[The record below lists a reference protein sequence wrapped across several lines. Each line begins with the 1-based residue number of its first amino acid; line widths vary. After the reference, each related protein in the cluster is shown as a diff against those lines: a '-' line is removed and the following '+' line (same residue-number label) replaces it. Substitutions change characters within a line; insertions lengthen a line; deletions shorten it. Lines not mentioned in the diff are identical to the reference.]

1 MDKSIQALARYA
13 HQLQFEDLPADVVRE
28 AKRRFIDTIGCA
40 IGGYDAEPSR
50 IARAAAGRCTGTPGA
65 RVFGSLAATSLEQA
79 AFANGVA
86 LRYLDFNDAYL
97 TRSSGHP
104 SDTLAA
110 VFAVGEA
117 THATSEAVIAAA
129 AAAYETFC
137 NFTDVLERERGWDQV
152 LHGVVA
158 TAVASAKLLGLDE
171 RQIGEAI
178 ALAIVP
184 NLPLEQT
191 RSGELSMWKG
201 CAAANASR
209 NGVFAALLAQLG
221 MQGPSEAI
229 EGRWGL
235 RHAVGAFEWAPFGG
249 KGGAFRIARSMIK
262 PYPAVIH
269 SQSPASVAMALRE
282 EVRVEDIAAIAIHTY
297 WVANR
302 YTDRAAPLWHPGTR
316 ETADHSIPY
325 VVAAALL
332 DGSITQ
338 ASFDDAHLAD
348 PRIAKLM
355 ALMTVHEDA
364 GYSRAYPQRWSCRI
378 EVQTRSGEKRVGAV
392 EHFRGHPDNPMTDAE
407 LEDKFRALAAPRLDR
422 RSCDAILA
430 RLWALETL
438 PDIGELVDLLRW

>member
-1 MDKSIQALARYA
+1 MDKSIRSLAGYA
-13 HQLQFEDLPADVVRE
+13 HALRFEDLPDDVVRE
-28 AKRRFIDTIGCA
+28 AKRRVIDTIGCA

-50 IARAAAGRCTGTPGA
+50 IGRELATRYRGTPAA
-65 RVFGSLAATSLEQA
+65 RIFGCLQPSSVEHA
-79 AFANGVA
+79 AFANGAA

-117 THATSEAVIAAA
+117 MHASGKEVIAAA

-137 NFTDVLERERGWDQV
+137 NFTDILERERGWDQV

-171 RQIGEAI
+171 QRMGEAI

-191 RSGELSMWKG
+191 RAGELSMWKG

-209 NGVFAALLAQLG
+209 NGVFSALLAQLG
-221 MQGPSEAI
+221 MQGPPEAI
-229 EGRWGL
+229 DGRWGL
-235 RHAVGAFEWAPFGG
+235 SHAVGPIEWAPFGG
-249 KGGAFRIARSMIK
+249 KGGAFRIARTMIK

-269 SQSPASVAMALRE
+269 AQSPASVAMTLRD
-282 EVRVEDIAAIAIHTY
+282 EVRLDDISGIVIHTY

-302 YTDRAAPLWHPGTR
+302 YTDRASPLWHPGTR

-325 VVAAALL
+325 VVAATLL
-332 DGSITQ
+332 DGAIT
-338 ASFDDAHLAD
+338 DATFETERLRD
-348 PRIAKLM
+348 PRVERLM
-355 ALMTVHEDA
+355 AMMEVREDPQF
-364 GYSRAYPQRWSCRI
+364 SRAYPGRWACRI
-378 EVQTRSGEKRVGAV
+378 EIQTKGGLQHTGLV
-392 EHFRGHPDNPMTDAE
+392 EHFKGHPDNPMTDAE
-407 LEDKFRALAAPRLDR
+407 IEEKFRILASPKLDR
-422 RSCDAILA
+422 PSCDAILA
-430 RLWALETL
+430 RCWALEIM
-438 PDIGELVDLLRW
+438 PDVGELIDLLRW

>member
-1 MDKSIQALARYA
+1 MDKTMQSLARYA
-13 HQLQFEDLPADVVRE
+13 QELRFGDLPADVVHE

-40 IGGYDAEPSR
+40 VGGYDAEPSR
-50 IARAAAGRCTGTPGA
+50 IARTLASRYSGQPSA
-65 RVFGSLAATSLEQA
+65 RIFGSLAASSLEHA

-86 LRYLDFNDAYL
+86 LRYLDCNDAYL

-110 VFAVGEA
+110 VCAVGEA
-117 THATSEAVIAAA
+117 THASGQAVITAA

-171 RQIGEAI
+171 RGIAEAM

-191 RSGELSMWKG
+191 RAGELSMWKG

-221 MQGPSEAI
+221 MRGPGEAI

-235 RHAVGAFEWAPFGG
+235 RHAVGPFAWAPFGG
-249 KGGAFRIARSMIK
+249 EGAPFRIACSMIK

-269 SQSPASVAMALRE
+269 SQSPASAAMALRE
-282 EVRVEDIAAIAIHTY
+282 QVRVEEIAAMTIHTY

-302 YTDRAAPLWHPGTR
+302 YTDRASPLWQPGTR

-325 VVAAALL
+325 VVAAALI
-332 DGSITQ
+332 DGAITD
-338 ASFDDAHLAD
+338 ASFDETHLRD
-348 PRIAKLM
+348 PRIRTLM
-355 ALMTVHEDA
+355 AATKVQEDPR
-364 GYSRAYPQRWSCRI
+364 YTRAYPERWECRI
-378 EVQTRSGEKRVGAV
+378 EVETKDGRRHTAAV
-392 EHFRGHPDNPMTDAE
+392 EHFKGHPDNPMTDRE
-407 LEDKFRALAAPRLDR
+407 LEDKFRALASPRLDEA
-422 RSCDAILA
+422 SCDAILA
-430 RLWALETL
+430 RLWALDRAG
-438 PDIGELVDLLRW
+438 DIGDVIDLLRW

>member
-1 MDKSIQALARYA
+1 MGKSIQALARYA
-13 HQLQFEDLPADVVRE
+13 HQLRFEDLPADVVRE

-50 IARAAAGRCTGTPGA
+50 IARAAASRCNGTPSA
-65 RVFGSLAATSLEQA
+65 RVFGSLAATSLEHA

-117 THATSEAVIAAA
+117 THASGTGVIAAA

-158 TAVASAKLLGLDE
+158 TAVASAKLLALDE
-171 RQIGEAI
+171 RQLREAI

-191 RSGELSMWKG
+191 RAGELSMWKG

-221 MQGPSEAI
+221 MQGPSAAI

-235 RHAVGAFEWAPFGG
+235 RHAVGSFEWAPFGG

-282 EVRVEDIAAIAIHTY
+282 QVRIEDIAAIAIHTY

-302 YTDRAAPLWHPGTR
+302 YSDRASPLWRPGTR

-325 VVAAALL
+325 VVAAALV
-332 DGSITQ
+332 DGAITD

-348 PRIAKLM
+348 PRIAALM
-355 ALMTVHEDA
+355 ARMSVHEDPD
-364 GYSRAYPQRWSCRI
+364 YSRAYPARWSCRI
-378 EVQTRSGEKRVGAV
+378 EVETKSGQRRSRSV
-392 EHFRGHPDNPMTDAE
+392 EHFKGHPDNPMTDAE

-422 RSCDAILA
+422 AARDAILA
-430 RLWALETL
+430 RAWALETL
-438 PDIGELVDLLRW
+438 GDIGELIDLLRW

>member
-1 MDKSIQALARYA
+1 MDKSIQSLARYS
-13 HQLQFEDLPADVVRE
+13 HRLRFEDLPANVVRE
-28 AKRRFIDTIGCA
+28 AKRRLIDTIGCA
-40 IGGYDAEPSR
+40 IGGYDAAPSR
-50 IARAAAGRCTGTPGA
+50 IARALASRYNGAPGA
-65 RVFGSLAATSLEQA
+65 RIFGSLQASSLEHA

-117 THATSEAVIAAA
+117 THASGKAVIAAA

-137 NFTDVLERERGWDQV
+137 NFTDILERERGWDQV

-171 RQIGEAI
+171 RQTAESI

-184 NLPLEQT
+184 NMPLEQT
-191 RSGELSMWKG
+191 RAGELSMWKG

-209 NGVFAALLAQLG
+209 NGIFAALLAQLG
-221 MQGPSEAI
+221 MRGPGDAI

-235 RHAVGAFEWAPFGG
+235 RHAVGPFEWAPFGG
-249 KGGAFRIARSMIK
+249 EGATHRIARTMIK

-269 SQSPASVAMALRE
+269 AQSPATVALTLRSQIATG
-282 EVRVEDIAAIAIHTY
+282 DIQKIAIHTY

-302 YTDRAAPLWHPGTR
+302 YTDRESPLWNPGTR

-325 VVAAALL
+325 AVATALI
-332 DGSITQ
+332 DGGITDE
-338 ASFDDAHLAD
+338 SFDDRHLAD
-348 PRIAKLM
+348 RRIRDLM
-355 ALMTVHEDA
+355 AAMTVVEDPA
-364 GYSRAYPQRWSCRI
+364 YTAAYPQRWACRI
-378 EVQTRSGEKRVGAV
+378 EVETRNGEKRVAAID
-392 EHFRGHPDNPMTDAE
+392 HFKGHPDNPMTDRE
-407 LEDKFRALAAPRLDR
+407 LEDKFRALAMPRLD
-422 RSCDAILA
+422 SAQCDAILS
-430 RLWALETL
+430 RLWALETVD
-438 PDIGELVDLLRW
+438 DIGDAIALLRW

>member
-1 MDKSIQALARYA
+1 MDNSIRSLAEYA
-13 HQLQFEDLPADVVRE
+13 HQLRFEHLPADVVHQ
-28 AKRRFIDTIGCA
+28 AKRRFIDTVGCA
-40 IGGYDAEPSR
+40 IGGYHAEPSR
-50 IARAAAGRCTGTPGA
+50 IARTLAGRYNGAPGA
-65 RVFGSLAATSLEQA
+65 RILGSLVATSLEHA

-117 THATSEAVIAAA
+117 THASGQAVIAAA

-137 NFTDVLERERGWDQV
+137 NFTDVLERERGFDQV

-158 TAVASAKLLGLDE
+158 TAVASAKLLGLDQ
-171 RQIGEAI
+171 RGIAEAI
-178 ALAIVP
+178 ALAVVP

-191 RSGELSMWKG
+191 RAGELSMWKG

-221 MQGPSEAI
+221 MQGPAEAI

-235 RHAVGAFEWAPFGG
+235 RHAVGPFDWAPFGG
-249 KGGAFRIARSMIK
+249 RGAPYRIARSMIK

-269 SQSPASVAMALRE
+269 AQSPASVAMALRAQLPIAQ
-282 EVRVEDIAAIAIHTY
+282 VAAITIDTY

-302 YTDRAAPLWHPGTR
+302 YTDRASPLWQPRTR

-332 DGSITQ
+332 DGAITD
-338 ASFDDAHLAD
+338 ASFDDAHLRD
-348 PRIAKLM
+348 PRIRDLM
-355 ALMTVHEDA
+355 AVMTVREDA
-364 GYSRAYPQRWSCRI
+364 QYTRAYPQRWPCRI
-378 EVQTRSGEKRVGAV
+378 EVQTKAGGNHVSST
-392 EHFRGHPDNPMTDAE
+392 EHFKGHPDNPMTDGE
-407 LEDKFRALAAPRLDR
+407 LEAKFRALASPHVEAAACEAMLE
-422 RSCDAILA
+422 
-430 RLWALETL
+430 RLWSLDSAR
-438 PDIGELVDLLRW
+438 DIGGVIDGLRW

>member
-1 MDKSIQALARYA
+1 MDKSIQSLARYA
-13 HQLQFEDLPADVVRE
+13 HRLRYEDLPANVVHE
-28 AKRRFIDTIGCA
+28 AKRRCIDTIGCA

-50 IARAAAGRCTGTPGA
+50 IARTLAGRYSGA
-65 RVFGSLAATSLEQA
+65 PSARIFGALQASSLEHA

-117 THATSEAVIAAA
+117 MHASGKAVIAAA

-137 NFTDVLERERGWDQV
+137 NFTDILERERGWDQV

-158 TAVASAKLLGLDE
+158 TAVASARLLGLDE
-171 RQIGEAI
+171 RQLGEAI

-184 NLPLEQT
+184 NVPLEQT

-235 RHAVGAFEWAPFGG
+235 RHAVGPFEWAPFGG
-249 KGGAFRIARSMIK
+249 EGGPYRIARTMIK
-262 PYPAVIH
+262 PFPAVIH
-269 SQSPASVAMALRE
+269 AQSPASVAMALRE
-282 EVRVEDIAAIAIHTY
+282 QVDLADLGSIAIHTY

-302 YTDRAAPLWHPGTR
+302 YTDRASPLWQPGTR

-325 VVAAALL
+325 VVAAALV
-332 DGSITQ
+332 DGTITD
-338 ASFDDAHLAD
+338 ATFDDRHLGD
-348 PRIAKLM
+348 RRIRDLM
-355 ALMTVHEDA
+355 AVMTVHEDA
-364 GYSRAYPQRWSCRI
+364 TYTALYPQRWACRI
-378 EVQTRSGEKRVGAV
+378 EAATKSGGKRVAAV
-392 EHFRGHPDNPMTDAE
+392 DHFKGHPDNPMTDRE
-407 LEDKFRALAAPRLDR
+407 LEEKFRALAAPRLDR
-422 RSCDAILA
+422 AQCDAILA
-430 RLWALETL
+430 RFWALETL
-438 PDIGELVDLLRW
+438 ADIGEAVALLRW

>member
-1 MDKSIQALARYA
+1 MDTSIQSLARYA
-13 HQLQFEDLPADVVRE
+13 HQLRFEDLPADVVHE

-50 IARAAAGRCTGTPGA
+50 IARALASRYNGVPSA
-65 RVFGSLAATSLEQA
+65 RIFGSLAASSLEHA

-110 VFAVGEA
+110 VCAVGEA
-117 THATSEAVIAAA
+117 THASGQAVIAAA

-171 RQIGEAI
+171 RGIAEAI

-191 RSGELSMWKG
+191 RAGELSMWKG

-221 MQGPSEAI
+221 MQGPTEAI

-235 RHAVGAFEWAPFGG
+235 RHAVGPFAWAPFGG
-249 KGGAFRIARSMIK
+249 KGGPFRIARSMIK

-269 SQSPASVAMALRE
+269 SQSPASVAMVLRE
-282 EVRVEDIAAIAIHTY
+282 QVRIEEIAAMTIHTY

-302 YTDRAAPLWHPGTR
+302 YTDRAAPLWQPGTR

-332 DGSITQ
+332 DGSVTD
-338 ASFDDAHLAD
+338 ASFDAAHLRDSRMRTLMAATTVQEDAH
-348 PRIAKLM
+348 
-355 ALMTVHEDA
+355 
-364 GYSRAYPQRWSCRI
+364 YSRAYPERWACRI
-378 EVQTRSGEKRVGAV
+378 EVETKDGRKHTAAV
-392 EHFRGHPDNPMTDAE
+392 EHFKGHPDNPMSDGE
-407 LEDKFRALAAPRLDR
+407 LEDKFRALASPRLDGA
-422 RSCDAILA
+422 SCDALLA
-430 RLWALETL
+430 RLWALEQAV
-438 PDIGELVDLLRW
+438 DIGDVIALLRW